1 MSHKTFSRI
10 LNDQSNKLL
19 LGGNPLTASNPVME
33 PVINNVVEN
42 NIIQPEQIISNSKY
56 YNIFGYELSIFTII
70 IILILT
76 FCVIYLLYKYFF
88 TKTDIVNIKK
98 YSDINLSKKGKNVIE
113 KEKEKDKNKEQE
125 STSENNSLNSSK
137 NSELSSSNKTN
148 NS

>member
-19 LGGNPLTASNPVME
+19 LGGNILPVVNPIID
-33 PVINNVVEN
+33 PVVN
-42 NIIQPEQIISNSKY
+42 NISENKILELDPIISNSKY
-56 YNIFGYELSIFTII
+56 YNILGYELSIFTII

-76 FCVIYLLYKYFF
+76 ICVIYLLYKYFF

-98 YSDINLSKKGKNVIE
+98 YSDINSSKKKSNNVIE
-113 KEKEKDKNKEQE
+113 KEKEMETVSE
-125 STSENNSLNSSK
+125 SEKNSLHSSK

>member
-19 LGGNPLTASNPVME
+19 LGGNILPIENPIMD
-33 PVINNVVEN
+33 PVVN
-42 NIIQPEQIISNSKY
+42 NISENKILELDPIISNSKY
-56 YNIFGYELSIFTII
+56 YNVLGYELSIFTII

-76 FCVIYLLYKYFF
+76 ICVIYLLYKYFF

-98 YSDINLSKKGKNVIE
+98 YSDINSSKKKSNYVIE
-113 KEKEKDKNKEQE
+113 KEMESESDKN
-125 STSENNSLNSSK
+125 SLHSSK

>member
-19 LGGNPLTASNPVME
+19 LGGNILPVVNPIID
-33 PVINNVVEN
+33 PVVN
-42 NIIQPEQIISNSKY
+42 NISENKILELDPIISNSKY
-56 YNIFGYELSIFTII
+56 YNILGYELSIFTII

-76 FCVIYLLYKYFF
+76 ICVIYLLYKYFF

-98 YSDINLSKKGKNVIE
+98 YSDINSSKKKSNNVIE
-113 KEKEKDKNKEQE
+113 KEKEMETVSESEKN
-125 STSENNSLNSSK
+125 SSHSSK

>member
-19 LGGNPLTASNPVME
+19 LGGNIIPDTNLNID
-33 PVINNVVEN
+33 PVINNISEN
-42 NIIQPEQIISNSKY
+42 KIIELDTNISNSKY
-56 YNIFGYELSIFTII
+56 YNILGYELSIYTII

-76 FCVIYLLYKYFF
+76 ICVAYLLYKYFF

-98 YSDINLSKKGKNVIE
+98 YSDINLSKKKSKIVVE
-113 KEKEKDKNKEQE
+113 KELDSESETEK
-125 STSENNSLNSSK
+125 NSLHSSKNSSK